1 MKKGFRLLES
11 KKKIGEARSLF
22 HTISPFINC
31 TQRANAIISCVSL
44 SGSILFDKKD
54 K

>member
-11 KKKIGEARSLF
+11 KKQIGEARSLF

-31 TQRANAIISCVSL
+31 TQEGKRYNKL
-44 SGSILFDKKD
+44 HFLFQKYIV
-54 K
+54 